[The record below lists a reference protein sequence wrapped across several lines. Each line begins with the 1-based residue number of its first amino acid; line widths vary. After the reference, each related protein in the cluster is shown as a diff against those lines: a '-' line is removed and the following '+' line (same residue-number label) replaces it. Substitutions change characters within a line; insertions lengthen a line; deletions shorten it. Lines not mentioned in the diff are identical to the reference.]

1 MNTVTLPAELRQRI
15 GEARR
20 QNYSV
25 GFVPTMGYLHS
36 GHLRLVQQA
45 GEENDLVVVSIY
57 VNPTQFGPQEDFA
70 RYPRDLD
77 TDRRLAEE
85 AGVGLLFLP
94 DTATIYPAGPDGQQV
109 WIDPGAMAQCLCGAS
124 RPGHFRGVAT
134 VVAKLFHLVQP
145 DRAYFGAKDGQQATI
160 ITRMVADLAFP
171 IEIRVAPTV
180 REKDGLALSSRNV
193 YLTPDQRHEAVAL
206 SQVLNLAKAYLTAG
220 GRNARELE
228 KVARDHLTRAA
239 PLGRIDYVTA
249 VDLVTLQPAPDEID
263 RDIMLALAVYF
274 GRTRLIDN
282 RVVRFTPSGLE
293 FQ

>member
-1 MNTVTLPAELRQRI
+1 MNTVTLPAELRRRI

-20 QNYSV
+20 RDSSI
-25 GFVPTMGYLHS
+25 GFVSTMGYLHP

-45 GEENDLVVVSIY
+45 REENDLVVVSIY
-57 VNPTQFGPQEDFA
+57 VNPTQFGPREDFA

-85 AGVGLLFLP
+85 AGVDLLFLP
-94 DTATIYPAGPDGQQV
+94 DTATIYPAGPDAQQV
-109 WIDPGAMAQCLCGAS
+109 WIDPGPMARCLCGAS

-134 VVAKLFHLVQP
+134 VVAKLFHMVQP
-145 DRAYFGAKDGQQATI
+145 DRAYFGAKDGQQAAI
-160 ITRMVADLAFP
+160 ITRMVTDLAFP
-171 IEIRVAPTV
+171 LEIRVAPTV

-249 VDLVTLQPAPDEID
+249 VDLVTLQPASDEID
-263 RDIMLALAVYF
+263 CDIMLALAVYF
-274 GRTRLIDN
+274 GRARLIDN

>member
-1 MNTVTLPAELRQRI
+1 MNSVTRLTELRQQI
-15 GEARR
+15 GEASR
-20 QNYSV
+20 QNFSV
-25 GFVPTMGYLHS
+25 GFVPTMGYLHA
-36 GHLRLVQQA
+36 GHLRLAQRA
-45 GEENDLVVVSIY
+45 RAENDLVVASIY

-70 RYPRDLD
+70 RYPRDLAR
-77 TDRRLAEE
+77 DRHLAEE
-85 AGVGLLFLP
+85 GGVDLLFLP
-94 DTATIYPAGPDGQQV
+94 DTATIYPVGPDAQQM
-109 WIDPGAMAQCLCGAS
+109 WIDPGTMGQYLCGAS

-134 VVAKLFHLVQP
+134 VVAKLFHMVQP
-145 DRAYFGAKDGQQATI
+145 DRAYFGAKDGQQAAI
-160 ITRMVADLAFP
+160 ITRMVYDLDFP
-171 IEIRVAPTV
+171 IEIRVVPTM

-239 PLGRIDYVTA
+239 PLGRIDYVTT

-263 RDIMLALAVYF
+263 RDVMLALAVYF

-282 RVVRFTPSGLE
+282 RVVRFTPGGLE

>member
-1 MNTVTLPAELRQRI
+1 MNAVTLPAELRQRI
-15 GEARR
+15 GETRR
-20 QNYSV
+20 QNCSV
-25 GFVPTMGYLHS
+25 GFVPTMGCLHS
-36 GHLRLVQQA
+36 GHLRLVRQA
-45 GEENDLVVVSIY
+45 REENDLVVVSIY

-77 TDRRLAEE
+77 TDRRLADE
-85 AGVGLLFLP
+85 AGVDLLFLP

-134 VVAKLFHLVQP
+134 MVAKLFHLVQP
-145 DRAYFGAKDGQQATI
+145 DRAYFGAKDGQQAAI
-160 ITRMVADLAFP
+160 ITRMVTDLAFP
-171 IEIRVAPTV
+171 IEIRVASTV

>member
-1 MNTVTLPAELRQRI
+1 MNTVTLPAELRQRV
-15 GEARR
+15 GEACR
-20 QNYSV
+20 QSSSV
-25 GFVPTMGYLHS
+25 GFVPTMGCLHA

-45 GEENDLVVVSIY
+45 REENDLVVVSIY

-85 AGVGLLFLP
+85 AGVDLLFLP
-94 DTATIYPAGPDGQQV
+94 DTATIYPAGPDAQRV

-145 DRAYFGAKDGQQATI
+145 DRAYFGAKDGQQAAI
-160 ITRMVADLAFP
+160 ITRMVTDLAFP

-282 RVVRFTPSGLE
+282 RVARFTPHGLE

>member
-1 MNTVTLPAELRQRI
+1 MNAVTLPAELRQRI
-15 GEARR
+15 GETRG
-20 QNYSV
+20 QNCSV
-25 GFVPTMGYLHS
+25 GFVPTMGCLHS
-36 GHLRLVQQA
+36 GHLRLVRQA
-45 GEENDLVVVSIY
+45 REENDLVVVSIY

-77 TDRRLAEE
+77 TDRRLADE
-85 AGVGLLFLP
+85 AGVDLLFLP

-134 VVAKLFHLVQP
+134 MVAKLFHLVQP
-145 DRAYFGAKDGQQATI
+145 DRAYFGAKDGQQAAI
-160 ITRMVADLAFP
+160 ITRMVTDLAFP
-171 IEIRVAPTV
+171 IEIRVASTV

-193 YLTPDQRHEAVAL
+193 YLTPDQRHEAVSL

>member
-15 GEARR
+15 AEARR
-20 QNYSV
+20 RDSSV
-25 GFVPTMGYLHS
+25 GFVPTMGYLHP

-45 GEENDLVVVSIY
+45 REENDLVVVSIY
-57 VNPTQFGPQEDFA
+57 VNPTQFGPREDFA

-85 AGVGLLFLP
+85 AGVDLLFLP
-94 DTATIYPAGPDGQQV
+94 DTATVYPAGADAQQV

-228 KVARDHLTRAA
+228 KVARDHLTRAT

-282 RVVRFTPSGLE
+282 RIVRFTPSGLE
-293 FQ
+293 FR

>member
-1 MNTVTLPAELRQRI
+1 VNIVTLPAELRQWI
-15 GEARR
+15 AEARR
-20 QNYSV
+20 RDYSV
-25 GFVPTMGYLHS
+25 GFVPTMGYLHP
-36 GHLRLVQQA
+36 GHLRLIWQA

-57 VNPTQFGPQEDFA
+57 VNPTQFGPQEDLA

-85 AGVGLLFLP
+85 AGVDLLFLP
-94 DTATIYPAGPDGQQV
+94 DTAAIYPAGPDAQQV

-134 VVAKLFHLVQP
+134 VLAKLFHMIQP
-145 DRAYFGAKDGQQATI
+145 DRAYFGAKDGQQAMI
-160 ITRMVADLAFP
+160 VTRMVADLAFP

-228 KVARDHLTRAA
+228 RVARDHLTRAA
-239 PLGRIDYVTA
+239 PLGRIDYVSV
-249 VDLVTLQPAPDEID
+249 VDLSTLQPAPDDID

-282 RVVRFTPSGLE
+282 RAVRFTPSGPE

>member
-15 GEARR
+15 GETRR
-20 QNYSV
+20 QNCSV

-36 GHLRLVQQA
+36 GHLRLVRQA

-228 KVARDHLTRAA
+228 KVARDHLTRAT